1 MTKLSPAQ
9 ERILKAAAKK
19 PQLDIREQ
27 MTHIKNRTVYEKV
40 LQSMIKNGLVIEGD
54 EDGGLIYLISDTAL
68 VTVGAKPRQPI
79 PEEQVSEAAAP
90 EQKTEAETTEVE
102 KHKRPARKATAE
114 VEPGE
119 PKVSKQQIIIDLLK
133 RDEGA
138 TLKQMMEA
146 TGWQRHSLH
155 GAMAGGLKK
164 KFGFKITSTKESG
177 GETIYKIA

>member
-27 MTHIKNRTVYEKV
+27 MTHIKNRAVYEKV

-68 VTVGAKPRQPI
+68 VMVGAKPRQPI
-79 PEEQVSEAAAP
+79 PEEQDSEAAAP
-90 EQKTEAETTEVE
+90 EQETEAETTEAE
-102 KHKRPARKATAE
+102 KPKKPARKAKAE
-114 VEPGE
+114 AEPAE
-119 PKVSKQQIIIDLLK
+119 PKVSKQQTIIDLLK

-164 KFGFKITSTKESG
+164 KLGLKITSTKESG